1 MLPVLACKTAVI
13 YLLLFVLDFCFC
25 SRASVDNALLDL
37 LNSDF
42 ISYSASFINYYHYS
56 FKIFPRF

>member
-1 MLPVLACKTAVI
+1 MLPVLARKTAVI
-13 YLLLFVLDFCFC
+13 YLFLFVSDFCFC
-25 SRASVDNALLDL
+25 SQASVDNTLLDL

-42 ISYSASFINYYHYS
+42 ISYSAPFINYYYYS